1 MRIKEA
7 MAKNNK
13 RTMEQAALI
22 AIMSTSFMVAFMGSS
37 INLALPV
44 MVQEYTSTATMSS
57 WVVTSYLLSSAAF
70 LLPVGRLADIQGR
83 RKFYLTGTCL
93 YTLFTL
99 LTTLANSMETLI
111 FWRLL
116 QGLAAAMIF
125 GTGMAIL
132 TSVYPPQHRG
142 KAMGWSVSL
151 TYTGLTLGPA
161 LGGFLTQHLGWR
173 SIFYFTALLGL
184 VALYQI
190 WYHLR
195 GEWQGAPE
203 EQFDWK
209 GSLLYGFGLICFL
222 YGLSA
227 LTTENW
233 AGALAISGVIL
244 LGAFAGVE
252 LRSPSPILN
261 FRLFRGNQAFAFSN
275 LAAMINYSST
285 FALTFLLS
293 IYLQI
298 VRGLDTQTA
307 GLILL
312 IQPVLMAVF
321 SPVAGSLSDRY
332 EPRLVASSGMA
343 LSTLGLLALAFI
355 HESTSLWLI
364 MVILPLM
371 GLGFAL
377 FSSPNTNAVMSS
389 VEPRFYGVASSTLGT
404 MRLIGQSICMAIA
417 TLIISIYVGQ
427 TPLNAASHTS
437 IINTLRTAFF
447 TFTILSFLGVF
458 ASLARGK
465 VHQDPAPDTIPS
477 STGINR

>member
-1 MRIKEA
+1 
-7 MAKNNK
+7 MAKDSK
-13 RTMEQAALI
+13 RSIEQAALI
-22 AIMSTSFMVAFMGSS
+22 AVMSTSFMVAFMGSA

-44 MVQEYTSTATMSS
+44 MVQEYASTATMSS
-57 WVVTSYLLSSAAF
+57 WVVASYLLSSAAF
-70 LLPVGRLADIQGR
+70 LLPLGRLADIQGR
-83 RKFYLTGTCL
+83 RKYYLAGTIL

-99 LTTLANSMETLI
+99 LSTLANSMETLI

-116 QGLAAAMIF
+116 QGVAAAMIF

-132 TSVYPPQHRG
+132 TSVYPPQQRG

-173 SIFYFTALLGL
+173 TIFYLTALLGL
-184 VALYQI
+184 VAAYQI
-190 WYHLR
+190 YHHLS
-195 GEWQGAPE
+195 GEWQGAANE
-203 EQFDWK
+203 DFDWK
-209 GSLLYGFGLICFL
+209 GSLFYGLGLISLL

-227 LTTENW
+227 ITTETW
-233 AGALAISGVIL
+233 AGALAILGVAL
-244 LGAFAGVE
+244 LCAFAWVE
-252 LRSPSPILN
+252 LRSLSPILN
-261 FRLFRGNQAFAFSN
+261 IRLFRDNQAFAFSN

-321 SPVAGSLSDRY
+321 SPMAGTLSDRI
-332 EPRLVASSGMA
+332 EPRLVASCGMA
-343 LSTLGLLALAFI
+343 LNTLCLLVLAFI
-355 HESTSLWLI
+355 NENTSLWLV
-364 MVILPLM
+364 MVILPLI

-389 VEPRFYGVASSTLGT
+389 VEPRFYGIASSTIGT
-404 MRLIGQSICMAIA
+404 MRLVGQSVCMAIA

-427 TPLNAASHTS
+427 TPLNSASHTA
-437 IINTLRTAFF
+437 ITHTLRTSFI
-447 TFTILSFLGVF
+447 TFTVLSLFGVF

-465 VHQDPAPDTIPS
+465 VHQSPQSGTSHPS
-477 STGINR
+477 PQGNR